1 MGAIHGGYER
11 YWLTLT
17 AEQLKFIAQQMAD
30 LTLGIP
36 EGDMYKVTKEYWTGT
51 RMTEQRGITGYE
63 EAKGIAAAAANAR
76 AQQFNPYGEAE
87 VSEGTNGY
95 TVKFPL
101 ADKMVID
108 AHYIVEKE

>member
-51 RMTEQRGITGYE
+51 RILSYSTTTRGGC
-63 EAKGIAAAAANAR
+63 GNDHDD
-76 AQQFNPYGEAE
+76 Q
-87 VSEGTNGY
+87 S
-95 TVKFPL
+95 
-101 ADKMVID
+101 
-108 AHYIVEKE
+108 